1 MQLPRRAVLAG
12 AAALPFLPRPAR
24 AAWPARPVTLV
35 VPFAAGG
42 TSDLLARGLA
52 AEMTG
57 LGQPVQVEL
66 RPGRNTQVG
75 TGLAARAA
83 ADGHTLLLTATAIA
97 INAAVFPDLP
107 FDSRRD
113 FAPVALLA
121 RSPLV
126 LTVPAASAV
135 RDVPGLL
142 AAARAGTI
150 SFGSPG
156 LGTIQ
161 HVGIEMLAARTSIEV
176 RHVPYRGSGEVARD
190 LAAGVI
196 DAAIDSPA
204 ALLPRLRDGTLRA
217 LAVAAPARLSALPD
231 VPTLAEAGLAGIEL
245 INWFGLFAPAATP
258 APVLDA
264 AASAFAGAVGG
275 AALGARFAAEG
286 VEVAGGTRAA
296 FASLV
301 EAEYPRWAAIVRER
315 NIRPE

>member
-1 MQLPRRAVLAG
+1 MHPTRRGLLAAG
-12 AAALPFLPRPAR
+12 AALPFLPRPAR
-24 AAWPARPVTLV
+24 AAWPARPVTLM

-52 AEMTG
+52 GAMTG
-57 LGQPVQVEL
+57 LGHPLQVEL

-83 ADGHTLLLTATAIA
+83 ADGHTLLLTATAIT

-113 FAPVALLA
+113 FAPVGLLA

-126 LTVPAASAV
+126 LAVPASSPV
-135 RDVPGLL
+135 RDAPGLV
-142 AAARAGTI
+142 AAARAGAI

-156 LGTIQ
+156 MGTIQ
-161 HVGIEMLAARTSIEV
+161 HVGIELLASRNAIEV

-204 ALLPRLRDGTLRA
+204 ALLPRVRDGALRA
-217 LAVAAPARLSALPD
+217 LAIAAPVRLPAMPD
-231 VPTLAEAGLAGIEL
+231 VPTLAEAGMPGVEL

-264 AASAFAGAVGG
+264 AAAAFAAAV
-275 AALGARFAAEG
+275 ATPALRERLAGEG
-286 VEVAGGTRAA
+286 VEAVGGTRAE
-296 FASLV
+296 FAALV